1 MTETDRISG
10 ADTRMQTTEWAVAK
24 RVLTA
29 HSRTGRALE
38 QCLLL
43 QTLRDESLTTDE
55 ELAITLEQA
64 IADHEDILATLEAA
78 REEID
83 VDTPE

>member
-1 MTETDRISG
+1 MTETERPSG
-10 ADTRMQTTEWAVAK
+10 ADTRTQTTEWEVAH

-38 QCLLL
+38 HCLLL
-43 QTLRDESLTTDE
+43 QTLRDEPLTTDE
-55 ELAITLEQA
+55 ELAVALEQA
-64 IADHEDILATLEAA
+64 IADHEEILVTLEAA
-78 REEID
+78 REAID

>member
-1 MTETDRISG
+1 VTEADQTPG
-10 ADTRMQTTEWAVAK
+10 VDTRTQTTEWEVAH

-38 QCLLL
+38 HCLLL
-43 QTLRDESLTTDE
+43 QTFRDEPLTTDE

-64 IADHEDILATLEAA
+64 IADHEEILATLEAA
-78 REEID
+78 REAVD